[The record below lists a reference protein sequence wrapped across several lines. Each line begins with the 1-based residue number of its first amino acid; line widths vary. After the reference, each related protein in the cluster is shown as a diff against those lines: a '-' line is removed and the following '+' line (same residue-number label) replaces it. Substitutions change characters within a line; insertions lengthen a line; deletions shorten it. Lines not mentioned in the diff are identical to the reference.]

1 MFFFMVALNFLI
13 LAVLIDFLASTALI
27 PPALRGTNWEATWR
41 AVAGAIIF
49 VAPALLIVRQV
60 QRASIRGTAVQL
72 SRTQFPDLYASM
84 DDFAR
89 GLGVKP
95 TPTLYLSNGNGT
107 LNAFAAQSGWTNN
120 YVVLS
125 NELFANLRDN
135 NREGTRFIL
144 GHETGHIRLHH
155 VALWYQLVLCYSQ
168 LIPIL
173 GSTLSRL
180 REYSCDR
187 NGAALESKGELG
199 LILLT
204 RRPVRG
210 GSRAAG
216 RAGRA
221 GTPPRRFL
229 GGDRPAASIAP
240 LDRAADLAAARA
252 GPVRPRAQQRPRP
265 PFPERRV
272 NKAGQCQPARG
283 DASNLSGRRML
294 SRRPGSRTATGAAV
308 RRRIHASAEEQSM
321 ALADSSSGYPALNVF
336 WTIIEIFLW
345 VLWFWI
351 LIMIFID
358 IFRSSDLSGWG
369 KALWFL
375 FVLLIPLIG
384 VLVYLIVRGHS
395 MQERSTREAQQQD
408 QAFRQYVQQAAG
420 TTSTADELTKL
431 ASLRDQGVITAAEF
445 EAEKSKLLST

>member
-1 MFFFMVALNFLI
+1 MFVLMVVLNFLI

-89 GLGVKP
+89 ALGLKR

-125 NELFANLRDN
+125 NELFANLRNN

-204 RRPVRG
+204 
-210 GSRAAG
+210 AG
-216 RAGRA
+216 RYAADHVQPGELVEQGRH
-221 GTPPRRFL
+221 L
-229 GGDRPAASIAP
+229 GGFWVEIAQ
-240 LDRAADLAAARA
+240 L
-252 GPVRPRAQQRPRP
+252 PRSHPW
-265 PFPERRV
+265 
-272 NKAGQCQPARG
+272 
-283 DASNLSGRRML
+283 
-294 SRRPGSRTATGAAV
+294 TV
-308 RRRIHASAEEQSM
+308 RRIWRLHE
-321 ALADSSSGYPALNVF
+321 LGLFGPAP
-336 WTIIEIFLW
+336 
-345 VLWFWI
+345 
-351 LIMIFID
+351 
-358 IFRSSDLSGWG
+358 SSDH
-369 KALWFL
+369 A
-375 FVLLIPLIG
+375 
-384 VLVYLIVRGHS
+384 H
-395 MQERSTREAQQQD
+395 RSQNVA
-408 QAFRQYVQQAAG
+408 
-420 TTSTADELTKL
+420 
-431 ASLRDQGVITAAEF
+431 
-445 EAEKSKLLST
+445 